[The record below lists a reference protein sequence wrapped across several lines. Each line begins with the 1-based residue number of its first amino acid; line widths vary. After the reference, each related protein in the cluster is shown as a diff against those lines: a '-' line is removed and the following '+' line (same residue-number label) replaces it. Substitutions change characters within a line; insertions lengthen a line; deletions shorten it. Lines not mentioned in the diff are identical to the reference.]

1 MKNKLYNKLIIGSA
15 NLEQKYGIN
24 KNEIKI
30 KEFEKII
37 NFLLKKKESVYLDT
51 SSEYKNAEKIIGD
64 LNIKKL
70 NIITKIKVKKKT
82 KKSIENEI
90 IQKVFNSKKIFK
102 NNKIYAL
109 LIHNP
114 ECLLSS
120 NGKIIFNYLEKLKN
134 KKYFKKLGISVYDI
148 KSLKKFTKLYNL
160 DIVQLSYN
168 IFDQRLDNKKILR
181 NLKKRKIEIHAR
193 SIFLQGTLLRKKY
206 NNLKN
211 NLLKKK
217 LIDWN
222 KWLKGKKLQPI
233 DVCVSNAILNKKI
246 NKIVVGFDNYFQF
259 KRYLKIKIRKNDIS
273 FFNSNNKKIINPS
286 LWH

>member
-1 MKNKLYNKLIIGSA
+1 MENKLHNKLILGSA

-30 KEFEKII
+30 KEFKKII
-37 NFLLKKKESVYLDT
+37 NFLLKKREIVYLDT
-51 SSEYKNAEKIIGD
+51 SAEYKNAEKIIGD
-64 LNIKKL
+64 LNIEKL

-90 IQKVFNSKKIFK
+90 IKKVFNSKKIFK

-134 KKYFKKLGISVYDI
+134 KKYFKKLGISIYDI

-168 IFDQRLDNKKILR
+168 IFDQRLDNKNILR

-211 NLLKKK
+211 NLLRKK

>member
-1 MKNKLYNKLIIGSA
+1 MENKLHNKLILGSA

-30 KEFEKII
+30 KEFKKII
-37 NFLLKKKESVYLDT
+37 NFLLKKREIVYLDT
-51 SSEYKNAEKIIGD
+51 SAEYKNAEKIIGD
-64 LNIKKL
+64 LNIEKL

-211 NLLKKK
+211 NLLRKK

-246 NKIVVGFDNYFQF
+246 NKIVVGFDN
-259 KRYLKIKIRKNDIS
+259 
-273 FFNSNNKKIINPS
+273 
-286 LWH
+286 